1 VKTGTAA
8 IVPGTLA
15 ARRARAR
22 PGPPKVQ
29 RFGWVT
35 GVKPEKIEYYKKLHA
50 NPWPAVTR
58 MIKKCHIRNY
68 SIYLGELEPGK
79 FYLFSYL
86 EYTGND
92 FAADMKK
99 MAADPE
105 TERWWKETDP
115 CQQPPSTKKDPGIWM
130 DLQRVFFLE

>member
-1 VKTGTAA
+1 MKTATPASVKTAR
-8 IVPGTLA
+8 A
-15 ARRARAR
+15 ARRAPA
-22 PGPPKVQ
+22 PSGPPRVQ

-35 GVKPEKIEYYKKLHA
+35 GIKPEKIEYYKKMHA

-58 MIKKCHIRNY
+58 MIKTCHISNY

-79 FYLFSYL
+79 LYLFSYL
-86 EYTGND
+86 EYTGSD
-92 FAADMKK
+92 FAADMTR

-105 TERWWKETDP
+105 TKRWWKETDP
-115 CQQPPSTKKDPGIWM
+115 CQHPPSTKKNPGIWM

>member
-1 VKTGTAA
+1 ME
-8 IVPGTLA
+8 
-15 ARRARAR
+15 
-22 PGPPKVQ
+22 VQ

-35 GVKPEKIEYYKKLHA
+35 GIKPEKIEHYRKLHA

-58 MIKKCHIRNY
+58 MIRECHIQNY

-86 EYTGND
+86 EYSGVD

-105 TERWWKETDP
+105 TQRWWKETDP
-115 CQQPPSTKKDPGIWM
+115 CQQPPSTMKDAGIWM
-130 DLQRVFFLE
+130 DLQRVYCLE

>member
-1 VKTGTAA
+1 MKTATAA
-8 IVPGTLA
+8 SIQG
-15 ARRARAR
+15 ARADGGPPSK
-22 PGPPKVQ
+22 PGPPEVQ

-35 GVKPEKIEYYKKLHA
+35 GIKPEKIEYYKRLHA

-58 MIKKCHIRNY
+58 MIKACNIRNY
-68 SIYLGELEPGK
+68 SIHLGELEPGK

-86 EYTGND
+86 EYTGSD
-92 FAADMKK
+92 FEADMKK

-105 TERWWKETDP
+105 TQRWWKETDP

-130 DLQRVFFLE
+130 DMQRVFFLR

>member
-1 VKTGTAA
+1 MKTGTAA
-8 IVPGTLA
+8 FVLA
-15 ARRARAR
+15 ALAAGRAWAR

-29 RFGWVT
+29 RFGWAT

-50 NPWPAVTR
+50 NPWPAITR
-58 MIKKCHIRNY
+58 MIKACHIRNY

-92 FAADMKK
+92 FAADTKK

-115 CQQPPSTKKDPGIWM
+115 CQRPPSTKKDPGIWM
-130 DLQRVFFLE
+130 DLERVFFLE